1 MDKLSSEEVAIL
13 IRARHLLK
21 ARGLDSDADITTLCD
36 SAGIS
41 RKTGYE
47 WENQYFDPSK
57 QKAEDDLRKEYEA
70 LKAAHAKLE
79 KDFDDLSFENDG
91 RKVAWQIHHVDEYLA
106 SKKNTTSSTIKKQR

>member
-21 ARGLDSDADITTLCD
+21 ARSLDSDADITTLCD
-36 SAGIS
+36 SAGVS

-47 WENQYFDPSK
+47 WETQYFDPAK
-57 QKAEDDLRKEYEA
+57 QREEENLRKGLEV

-79 KDFDDLSFENDG
+79 KDYDDLSFENDG

-106 SKKNTTSSTIKKQR
+106 SKKTLRAIR

>member
-1 MDKLSSEEVAIL
+1 V
-13 IRARHLLK
+13 
-21 ARGLDSDADITTLCD
+21 
-36 SAGIS
+36 S

-47 WENQYFDPSK
+47 WENQYFNPSK

-106 SKKNTTSSTIKKQR
+106 SKKNTTSNTIKKQR